1 MIENQIAQ
9 QLLQEQLQRE
19 RGEQVPPPNEASEGD
34 AQHFQQAMA
43 NPNETGGVQN
53 SSQDMGVEQV
63 QPTEQVHQNA
73 VVDNGPASGTP
84 GDGLLASMDRMRT
97 SHAGKVDAIKDQ
109 LAAGGELSV
118 SDLLRAQMEISQ
130 VTFEQEIASKAAG
143 KATQGLDSL
152 LKGQ

>member
-9 QLLQEQLQRE
+9 QLIQEQLQQQQ
-19 RGEQVPPPNEASEGD
+19 GEQTQAPNPVSESD
-34 AQHFQQAMA
+34 AQQFQQAMA
-43 NPNETGGVQN
+43 SPGDPNAVQGVQ
-53 SSQDMGVEQV
+53 QEQGVEQV

-73 VVDNGPASGTP
+73 PVDNGPATP
-84 GDGLLASMDRMRT
+84 GDGLLASLDRMRT
-97 SHAGKVDAIKDQ
+97 EQTGKINEIKDRLQ
-109 LAAGGELSV
+109 NGEELSV
-118 SDLLRAQMEISQ
+118 SDLLRAQMDISQ